1 MNLTF
6 ENLPFQVDLLSIKMD
21 NIEKLLLEKKDLQQS
36 ESEDQLLTVE
46 QTAKFLNL
54 TIPTIYSKVS
64 RKELPVMKQ
73 GKRLYFSQIELMEY
87 VKRGKKLS
95 NYEIEQEA
103 NKYLKKKGGD
113 NV

>member
-1 MNLTF
+1 MNNPF
-6 ENLPFQVDLLSIKMD
+6 EVIEARLN
-21 NIEKLLLEKKDLQQS
+21 NIESLILDFNKKTTVEKT
-36 ESEDQLLTVE
+36 EPEDQLLTVE

-73 GKRLYFSQIELMEY
+73 GKRLYFSKFELIEY

-103 NKYLKKKGGD
+103 NMYLTKKG
-113 NV
+113 

>member
-1 MNLTF
+1 MDLLF
-6 ENLPFQVDLLSIKMD
+6 ENLPTQVNKLSIKMD
-21 NIEKLLLEKKDLQQS
+21 NIEKLLLEKKEQQS
-36 ESEDQLLTVE
+36 EPEDQLLTVE

-73 GKRLYFSQIELMEY
+73 GKRLYFSKLELIENL
-87 VKRGKKLS
+87 KRGKKLS

-103 NKYLKKKGGD
+103 NKYLTKKG
-113 NV
+113 

>member
-1 MNLTF
+1 MNNIVLSTRNIDDF
-6 ENLPFQVDLLSIKMD
+6 ISDLA
-21 NIEKLLLEKKDLQQS
+21 NEVVKKIDLWKTKPQPQDQPQ
-36 ESEDQLLTVE
+36 DQLLTVE

-73 GKRLYFSQIELMEY
+73 GKRLYFSKFELIEYL
-87 VKRGKKLS
+87 KRGKKLS

-103 NKYLKKKGGD
+103 NKYLTKKG
-113 NV
+113 

>member
-1 MNLTF
+1 MNENLTI
-6 ENLPFQVDLLSIKMD
+6 ENLPTQVNRLSIKMD
-21 NIEKLLLEKKDLQQS
+21 NIEKLLLEKKEKQQS
-36 ESEDQLLTVE
+36 EPKDQLLTVE

-73 GKRLYFSQIELMEY
+73 GKRLYFSLFELTEY

-103 NKYLKKKGGD
+103 NKYLTKKG
-113 NV
+113 